1 MYIFEGAATALI
13 TPFDK
18 KNKINFDAFKKII
31 DFQLANKISALV
43 LMGTTGEASAL
54 SEKEKIEVA
63 EFAINYVNKRAKVI
77 LGAGGNN
84 TFEVIKRSKKF
95 AKLGVD
101 ALLQVT
107 PYYNKATQEGLIQH
121 FSMIANKSKVPQ
133 ILYNVPSRTSVNLL
147 PETVFTLA
155 QNPNIIGLKEAGG
168 NISQL
173 NKLISQKPKNFAI
186 YSGDDENI
194 FTTLA
199 LGGQGVISVVS
210 NILPKETEE
219 ICKLFFEGKIEE
231 ARQRQFELLP
241 IIEMLFSEVNPI
253 PVKSAMNLLGFDAG
267 KPRLPL
273 TELSKENLKK
283 LKPLMKCR
291 C

>member
-219 ICKLFFEGKIEE
+219 ICKLFFEGKIKE

-273 TELSKENLKK
+273 TNLSKENLKK
-283 LKPLMKCR
+283 LKNKLNLC
-291 C
+291 